1 MEAAANSDA
10 AAPSRRLAIFL
21 CALPAC
27 YFLVVAGYAV
37 WNHAAYASDLPRF
50 LRYVA
55 GPAFVAL
62 LLIGAAYR
70 LSAKR
75 GAYLGLTASAAL
87 AALFLVELLLSARLL
102 FAMAGMLSLLG
113 TNDNANSEITRGRSG
128 LPPMYASKQVSTQ
141 LEVEHL
147 DEALLG
153 GIPGSEVLLCAH
165 NGEPLFYTAD
175 RFGFN
180 NEDNIYETELD
191 IVVVGDSFVEGH
203 CQPSPDTMV
212 GRLRAIHPNSVGIGM
227 RAGGPLLEL
236 AFIGRYA
243 ARLEPTYV
251 VMAFFEGNDWQNLS
265 REAATPWLR
274 EALDADADFGPIELS
289 EQQIEAVSAVIERW
303 WETEV
308 SRGDI
313 FLKSSVLRNVI
324 ALNEVWGLLGLDYPR
339 VAPEQPVYEDV
350 LARAREL
357 TESWGGQF
365 ALLYIPV
372 DARYI
377 GLLDKS
383 FVYDR
388 LRNQVLEAAEAN
400 GIDVI
405 DLAEEFADLEDPT
418 ALYAPDAHF
427 NAEGNEVAAQAIARW
442 ISSIEAPRQP

>member
-1 MEAAANSDA
+1 MGASATSDA
-10 AAPSRRLAIFL
+10 APPSRRLAVFL

-37 WNHAAYASDLPRF
+37 WNYPAYAADLPRF

-55 GPAFVAL
+55 GPALVAI

-75 GAYLGLTASAAL
+75 GAYLGLTASATL
-87 AALFLVELLLSARLL
+87 AALFLVELVLSARLL
-102 FAMAGMLSLLG
+102 FAMAGLLSLLG
-113 TNDNANSEITRGRSG
+113 TNDTANGEITRGHGG
-128 LPPMYASKQVSTQ
+128 LPPMYTSKQVSAQ
-141 LEVEHL
+141 LSVQQL
-147 DEALLG
+147 DEAVLG
-153 GIPGSEVLLCAH
+153 GVPASEVLLCAH

-180 NEDNIYETELD
+180 NDDSIYDTPLD

-203 CQPSPDTMV
+203 CQPSQDSMV
-212 GRLRAIHPNSVGIGM
+212 GRLRAIHPNSAGFGM

-236 AFIGRYA
+236 AFVGRYA
-243 ARLEPTYV
+243 ARLEPDYV
-251 VMAFFEGNDWQNLS
+251 IMAFFEGNDWNNLR

-274 EALDADADFGPIELS
+274 EALDPNANFGPMELS
-289 EQQIEAVSAVIERW
+289 EQQVEATSGVIEGW
-303 WETEV
+303 WETQV
-308 SRGDI
+308 SQGDI

-365 ALLYIPV
+365 VLLYIPV
-372 DARYI
+372 DARYR

-388 LRNQVLEAAEAN
+388 LRNQVLEAAAAN
-400 GIDVI
+400 DIDVI
-405 DLAEEFADLEDPT
+405 DLAEEFSGLEDPT
-418 ALYAPDAHF
+418 AFYAPDAHF

-442 ISSIEAPRQP
+442 ISSIEASDRP